1 LPTPEAF
8 MAKRPVITV
17 QLQKFRETKNVVFLL
32 RAVLLVM
39 RQQRF
44 LELLYGLYCNLFYRP
59 SDLHTSED
67 QAALI
72 AILKERSA
80 WIPEVVLFRDQLVE
94 LYGGAFKIAELPP
107 DFLLARRESVWLEGK
122 RLIIGEYGENSRIAC
137 VTPESCVVSSYY
149 RQVPG
154 VRHIHAVEP
163 YGDSGEFL
171 VSTGDSCKFLDLWVV
186 EDGKMSFVTRLSS
199 RLAGYTAAA
208 RVNGEY
214 YFGTDFSSRPNFI
227 TTLGGAQYFFPS
239 KAYNLHVTSFHTY
252 FDRYIVSI
260 NSELEVVGGRRV
272 LSIFDTVTRRFIYCE
287 DLTGEDG
294 DTQRA
299 A

>member
-1 LPTPEAF
+1 
-8 MAKRPVITV
+8 MAKGPVITV

-32 RAVLLVM
+32 KAVLLAM
-39 RQQRF
+39 RQRRSY
-44 LELLYGLYCNLFYRP
+44 ELLYGIYCNLFHRP
-59 SDLHTSED
+59 STLHTSED

-72 AILKERSA
+72 AILKEKSA
-80 WIPEVVLFRDQLVE
+80 WIPEVVLFRDQLTE
-94 LYGGAFKIAELPP
+94 LYGGTFKIAELPP
-107 DFLLARRESVWLEGK
+107 DFLLARSESVWLEGK

-163 YGDSGEFL
+163 YGDTGEFL

-186 EDGKMSFVTRLSS
+186 EHGKMSFVTRLSS

-227 TTLGGAQYFFPS
+227 RTLGGARYFFPS